1 MKIPTV
7 QTLPFREALERLE
20 LPGLEEN
27 LFSSADWLTV
37 LDETYDLKLFVK
49 YIERDGRVDSY
60 IFYSA
65 VKNFLEWKICLCS
78 FCDYCDA
85 RVKSLE
91 DWEALFASLRDE
103 YPQYRIAIRNMRDEK
118 ARALSQVKELSRE
131 KCHVLDIRDDLAEV
145 WRRAHDSFKA
155 AVHQAERFGVQV
167 RPCTRA
173 QLKDFYQSHLLVR
186 RHKYRVFPQ
195 PLRFFEVIWD
205 RYVARDKGV
214 LLGAFDREGTF
225 LGANMFLICGDT
237 LYYKFNTSRKEALKL
252 RPNNIMFWE
261 GVKYAKARGLNF
273 VDLGSSGLHQKGLI
287 LYKDHTGAEQKDI
300 IHLGF
305 APDGYRFSE
314 KRILK
319 MFTRICTAPVM
330 PDAVVRWG
338 CEIIYPYLA

>member
-1 MKIPTV
+1 MSIPTV
-7 QTLPFREALERLE
+7 QTLPLHQALQTLDLPDLE
-20 LPGLEEN
+20 DN

-37 LDETYDLKLFVK
+37 LDKTYRLNLFVK

-60 IFYSA
+60 LFYSV

-85 RVKSLE
+85 KVKSLE
-91 DWEALFASLRDE
+91 DWKALFASLREE
-103 YPQYRIAIRNMRDEK
+103 YPQYRIAVRNMKDELV
-118 ARALSQVKELSRE
+118 RGLPQIKELSRE
-131 KCHVLDIRDDLAEV
+131 KCHVLDVRQELTEV

-167 RPCTRA
+167 RPCTRTK
-173 QLKDFYQSHLLVR
+173 LKDFYQSHLLVR

-195 PLRFFEVIWD
+195 PLRFFENIWD
-205 RYVARDKGV
+205 QYIAQDKGV
-214 LLGAFDREGTF
+214 LLGAFDKEGQF
-225 LGANMFLICGDT
+225 IGANMYLICGNM
-237 LYYKFNTSRKEALKL
+237 LYYKFNTSRQEALKL
-252 RPNNIMFWE
+252 RPNNILFWE
-261 GVKYAKARGLNF
+261 GVKFAKERGLDF

-305 APDGYRFSE
+305 APPGYRFSE

-319 MFTRICTAPVM
+319 LFTKTCTMPFM

-338 CEIIYPYLA
+338 CEIIYPFLA